1 MVEEFFLGV
10 VIALIYSEIT
20 GIVPGGIIVPAF
32 VATSL
37 DQPLRALVTLAAA
50 LIAIAIYRLA
60 SKYFLLFGRRRFV
73 FLLLLG
79 ACLSELSFYL
89 SRFYLSQSPQLSLSL
104 SEWRVLG
111 LIIPGLLA
119 SNLERQKFW
128 LALASFLTV
137 TIMAYFA
144 GKLIG

>member
-1 MVEEFFLGV
+1 MVEKFFLGV
-10 VIALIYSEIT
+10 VIALIYSELT
-20 GIVPGGIIVPAF
+20 GIVPGGLIVPAF

-50 LIAIAIYRLA
+50 LIAMAIYRLA

-89 SRFYLSQSPQLSLSL
+89 SRFSSVQGAQIFLSP
-104 SEWRVLG
+104 EWRVLG

-128 LALASFLTV
+128 LALASFMIV

>member
-1 MVEEFFLGV
+1 MVEKFFLGV
-10 VIALIYSEIT
+10 VLALIYSELT
-20 GIVPGGIIVPAF
+20 GIVPGGFIVPAF

-37 DQPLRALVTLAAA
+37 DRPLRALITLAAA
-50 LIAIAIYRLA
+50 LIAMAIYRLA

-89 SRFYLSQSPQLSLSL
+89 SRFSSAQGAQVFLSP
-104 SEWRVLG
+104 EWRVLG

-128 LALASFLTV
+128 LALASFVIV

-144 GKLIG
+144 GKIIG

>member
-1 MVEEFFLGV
+1 MVEKFFLGV
-10 VIALIYSEIT
+10 VIALIYSELT
-20 GIVPGGIIVPAF
+20 GIVPGGLIVPAF

-50 LIAIAIYRLA
+50 LVAMAIYRLA

-89 SRFYLSQSPQLSLSL
+89 SRLYSAPSHQAFLS

-111 LIIPGLLA
+111 LIIPGLLS

-128 LALASFLTV
+128 LALASFVIV